1 MDHEQ
6 MILTNKNSHKKNTLS
21 NYILVNKIDLQHG
34 KIISSDETEIYKNTS
49 LNCHDNSTL
58 VSQAKDSTKHIQHLV

>member
-1 MDHEQ
+1 
-6 MILTNKNSHKKNTLS
+6 MILTNKNFHKKNTLS
-21 NYILVNKIDLQHG
+21 NYIQVNKIDLQHG

-49 LNCHDNSTL
+49 LNCHTSLNSIL